1 MILPDETLSHRVW
14 HDKHDWLKTSDM
26 RIRTDLNEIEWLA
39 VIIRFAEFISDPF
52 SIPCCKSAGYKKLQ
66 FSEPGSVCN
75 RKISS
80 LEFFVDLK
88 LCKRPLSSS
97 ASSKVM

>member
-26 RIRTDLNEIEWLA
+26 RIRTDLKLA

-75 RKISS
+75 RIIFS